1 MGNCSEVKITQIE
14 VKRSEVQ
21 CSVEKGGKWG
31 FMGTVDMSCK
41 VVRSEG
47 MGLKCDCKLCGKMYY
62 KLHTIL
68 SYLVCYP
75 LYMLYLKLS
84 CEYGC

>member
-1 MGNCSEVKITQIE
+1 MG
-14 VKRSEVQ
+14 
-21 CSVEKGGKWG
+21 
-31 FMGTVDMSCK
+31 CK

-47 MGLKCDCKLCGKMYY
+47 MGLKRDYKLCGKIYY
-62 KLHTIL
+62 KLHTVL
-68 SYLVCYP
+68 SYLLCYP

>member
-1 MGNCSEVKITQIE
+1 MQCREGVK
-14 VKRSEVQ
+14 
-21 CSVEKGGKWG
+21 KWG
-31 FMGTVDMSCK
+31 FMGKVDMSCK

-47 MGLKCDCKLCGKMYY
+47 MGLKGDCKLCWKIYH

-68 SYLVCYP
+68 SYLVCYR
-75 LYMLYLKLS
+75 LYMVYLKLS

>member
-1 MGNCSEVKITQIE
+1 MGK
-14 VKRSEVQ
+14 
-21 CSVEKGGKWG
+21 
-31 FMGTVDMSCK
+31 VDMGCK

-47 MGLKCDCKLCGKMYY
+47 MGLKRDCKLCGKIYN

>member
-1 MGNCSEVKITQIE
+1 
-14 VKRSEVQ
+14 
-21 CSVEKGGKWG
+21 
-31 FMGTVDMSCK
+31 MSCK

-47 MGLKCDCKLCGKMYY
+47 KMGLKRDCKLCGKIYY

>member
-1 MGNCSEVKITQIE
+1 M
-14 VKRSEVQ
+14 KRSELQ
-21 CSVEKGGKWG
+21 CSLGKGEKWG
-31 FMGTVDMSCK
+31 FMGKVDMSCK
-41 VVRSEG
+41 MVRYEG
-47 MGLKCDCKLCGKMYY
+47 MGLKRDCKLCGKIYY